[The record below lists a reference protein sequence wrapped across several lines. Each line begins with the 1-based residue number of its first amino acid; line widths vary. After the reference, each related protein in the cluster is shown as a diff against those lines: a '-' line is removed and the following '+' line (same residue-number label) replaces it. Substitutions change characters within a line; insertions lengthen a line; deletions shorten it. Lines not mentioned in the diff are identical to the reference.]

1 MLVIIILCLI
11 ILFIFSN
18 FKIKEKYNNIVPL
31 KIYTHWN
38 TKFIPEKM
46 KENVESL
53 KKDNPEFEVIVYDN
67 IEARNFISKYFDKEV
82 LVAFDCLIPHSY
94 KSDLFRYCILYIYG
108 GIYID
113 IKFKCINN
121 FKFINIVDKELWV
134 QDLDKIGVLTGLIIK
149 KSKDPIL
156 LKCIKEICYNVQ
168 NRIYGNNPLYPT
180 GPHLLAKFFTE
191 KDKNN
196 LEYILSDKIGYI
208 NITYKKN
215 NTSILKYYDEYRKEQ
230 KNIENKE
237 NTKHYDKVWRE
248 KNIYCK

>member
-1 MLVIIILCLI
+1 MKNVIS
-11 ILFIFSN
+11 FS
-18 FKIKEKYNNIVPL
+18 L
-31 KIYTHWN
+31 
-38 TKFIPEKM
+38 
-46 KENVESL
+46 
-53 KKDNPEFEVIVYDN
+53 
-67 IEARNFISKYFDKEV
+67 
-82 LVAFDCLIPHSY
+82 
-94 KSDLFRYCILYIYG
+94 
-108 GIYID
+108 
-113 IKFKCINN
+113 
-121 FKFINIVDKELWV
+121 
-134 QDLDKIGVLTGLIIK
+134 
-149 KSKDPIL
+149 
-156 LKCIKEICYNVQ
+156 
-168 NRIYGNNPLYPT
+168 YGNNPLYPT